1 MVELEAVVQIRG
13 VTAAAGIAI
22 GPAFWLETTLMPVQ
36 ARQVDDI
43 GYELLRLTDARRRAR
58 AELEQLQSHV
68 AATIS
73 VTEAGIFE
81 AHLVFLDDPALF
93 DEVEELCRARQCNI
107 ETALA
112 EVFDRYSGL
121 LQAAD
126 DELFKA
132 RANDILDLKRRLLRL
147 LMGNVEQRLVLPV
160 EPCIVLADDLL
171 PSEVVQLDRSR
182 VLGICLSEGGP
193 TSHVAILARSL
204 GLPAIVGL
212 GGDLAAVKT
221 GSLLVIDG
229 GTGLLIANPPEQTL
243 QSYRTQYERERNRR
257 IRERAAAQSLAMT
270 RDGVRVA
277 VLANLSSLAEVEEAV
292 ANGAEGV
299 GLLRTELLFLDRD
312 QPPSEEEQLAVYNR
326 IAAALGD
333 RPLVIRT
340 LDIGGDKPVP
350 YLHQPPEQNPALGV
364 RGIRLAQHDPEL
376 LRAQVRAI
384 WRIETSR
391 TVKVMFPMVSTLE
404 EVYWLRKLVA
414 DTGAELRATGIATLE
429 RLEVGVMI
437 EVPALALMVD
447 HVSRMVDFV
456 SIGTNDLTQYTVAV
470 DRNNLPLHKL
480 GDSLHPAVLRL
491 VAQIVRIAEANGA
504 AVSVC
509 GEVAG
514 DRLGIP
520 LLVGLGV
527 RTLSVSPAL
536 IPGVKA
542 ALQHLHTQR
551 ARAVAD
557 HAINLATA
565 AEIRAYAGAVWA
577 ELLA

>member
-1 MVELEAVVQIRG
+1 MVELEAIVQLRG
-13 VTAAAGIAI
+13 IAAAAGIAI
-22 GPAFWLETTLMPVQ
+22 GPAFWLETTLMQVQ
-36 ARQVDDI
+36 SRHVDDI
-43 GYELLRLTDARRRAR
+43 GHELLRLTDARRRAR
-58 AELEQLQSHV
+58 VELEQLQSHV

-73 VTEAGIFE
+73 VAEAGIFE
-81 AHLVFLDDPALF
+81 AHLVFLDDHVLF
-93 DEVEELCRARQCNI
+93 DEVEELCRSRQCNI

-112 EVFDRYSGL
+112 EVFDRYSSL

-126 DELFKA
+126 DELFQA

-147 LMGNVEQRLVLPV
+147 LMGKVEQRIDLPV

-212 GGDLAAVKT
+212 GNDLAAVKT
-221 GSLLVIDG
+221 GTILVIDG
-229 GTGLLIANPPEQTL
+229 SAGLLVVNPPEQML
-243 QSYRTQYERERNRR
+243 QSYRAQYERERNRR
-257 IRERAAAQSLAMT
+257 IRERAAAQSLATT

-350 YLHQPPEQNPALGV
+350 YLRQPPEQNPALGV

-404 EVYWLRKLVA
+404 EVYWLRKLVTDA
-414 DTGAELRATGIATLE
+414 GAELRATGIATLE
-429 RLEVGVMI
+429 RLEVGVMV

-491 VAQIVRIAEANGA
+491 VAQIVRTAEANGA

-509 GEVAG
+509 GEAAG
-514 DRLGIP
+514 DRLGMP
-520 LLVGLGV
+520 LLLGLGV

-542 ALQHLHTQR
+542 ALHHLHTQR
-551 ARAVAD
+551 ARAVAE

-565 AEIRAYAGAVWA
+565 AEIRAYAGTVWSGV
-577 ELLA
+577 LA